1 MRLLLIVCFASILS
15 SVAQAQVTSPAHQ
28 FMITLC
34 AGYGGSPQQCYCWAH
49 TAIGLLRPDD
59 LQAVMRGYETP
70 GSEYAMREANRRCF
84 Q

>member
-1 MRLLLIVCFASILS
+1 
-15 SVAQAQVTSPAHQ
+15 
-28 FMITLC
+28 MITLC